1 MRPFLAVILP
11 CLFLLPLTAEGQEWS
26 AEQLE
31 VWQTVEA
38 SWVAE
43 TEVGI
48 SWYDEFVHPDFKGWS
63 MTRPYPMDLDTA
75 RRWSRYGR
83 ETSKTLIF
91 SLHPMAIVIQG
102 NTAVAFYYVSAGD
115 EDEKGER
122 ETTHSREVDTFVREN
137 GKWMILSWMTG
148 DEPSGGS

>member
-1 MRPFLAVILP
+1 MKRILGVVFA
-11 CLFLLPLTAEGQEWS
+11 LVLLVPITAQGQEWS

-31 VWQTVEA
+31 VWQRVEA

-43 TEVGI
+43 SEGGT
-48 SWYDEFVHPDFKGWS
+48 SCYDEFVHPEFKGWS
-63 MTRPYPMDLDTA
+63 MIRPYPLDRETS
-75 RRWSRYGR
+75 RKWSRYGL
-83 ETSKTLIF
+83 ETSNTLIF

-102 NTAVAFYYVSAGD
+102 NTAVAFYFVSTGD

-137 GKWMILSWMTG
+137 GEWMILSWMTG